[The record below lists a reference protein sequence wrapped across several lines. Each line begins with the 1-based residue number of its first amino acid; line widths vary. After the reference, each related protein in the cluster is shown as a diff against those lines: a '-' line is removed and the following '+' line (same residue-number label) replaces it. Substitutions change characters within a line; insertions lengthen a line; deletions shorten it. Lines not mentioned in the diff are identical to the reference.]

1 MFLSDRATTCNQELD
16 MARGTDEVFADALGL
31 PMEARAELAR
41 SLLASLEG
49 EEEELDASELAAE
62 WREEIARRA
71 AEIDTGEVELIPG
84 DVVFREAFER
94 LQAVRERRS
103 GGT

>member
-1 MFLSDRATTCNQELD
+1 MPRT
-16 MARGTDEVFADALGL
+16 MDEVFADALGL
-31 PMEARAELAR
+31 PVEARAELAR

-49 EEEELDASELAAE
+49 EEQGDDAREVAAA
-62 WREEIARRA
+62 WREEISRRV
-71 AEIDTGEVELIPG
+71 AEIDSGEVELIPG

-103 GGT
+103 GG

>member
-1 MFLSDRATTCNQELD
+1 
-16 MARGTDEVFADALGL
+16 MARGTDEIFEAALGL
-31 PMEARAELAR
+31 PVEARAELAR

-49 EEEELDASELAAE
+49 EEEGMDALELAAK
-62 WREEIARRA
+62 WRDEIARRA
-71 AEIDTGEVELIPG
+71 AELDAGEVELIPG

-94 LQAVRERRS
+94 LQAVRERRP

>member
-1 MFLSDRATTCNQELD
+1 
-16 MARGTDEVFADALGL
+16 MARGTEEVFADALGL
-31 PMEARAELAR
+31 PVEARAELAR

-49 EEEELDASELAAE
+49 EEEGLGAPELAAE
-62 WREEIARRA
+62 WRAEIARRV
-71 AEIDTGEVELIPG
+71 AEIDAGAVDLIPG

>member
-1 MFLSDRATTCNQELD
+1 

-31 PMEARAELAR
+31 PVEARAELAR

-49 EEEELDASELAAE
+49 EDDRLDASELAAE

-71 AEIDTGEVELIPG
+71 AEIDAGEVELIPG
-84 DVVFREAFER
+84 DVVFRQAFER

>member
-1 MFLSDRATTCNQELD
+1 

-31 PMEARAELAR
+31 PVAARAELAR

-49 EEEELDASELAAE
+49 EEELDAPQLAAE
-62 WREEIARRA
+62 WRREIARRVA
-71 AEIDTGEVELIPG
+71 DIDAGEVEMIPG

>member
-1 MFLSDRATTCNQELD
+1 

-31 PMEARAELAR
+31 PLEARAELAR

-49 EEEELDASELAAE
+49 EEEGLVALELAAE
-62 WREEIARRA
+62 WRDEISRRA
-71 AEIDTGEVELIPG
+71 AEIDAGEVELIPG
-84 DVVFREAFER
+84 EVVFREAFER

>member
-1 MFLSDRATTCNQELD
+1 MPRSTE
-16 MARGTDEVFADALGL
+16 EVFADALGL
-31 PMEARAELAR
+31 PVEARAELAR

-49 EEEELDASELAAE
+49 EGDGLDPRELAAG

-71 AEIDTGEVELIPG
+71 AEIDAGEVELVPG
-84 DVVFREAFER
+84 EIVFRKAFER

-103 GGT
+103 RGS